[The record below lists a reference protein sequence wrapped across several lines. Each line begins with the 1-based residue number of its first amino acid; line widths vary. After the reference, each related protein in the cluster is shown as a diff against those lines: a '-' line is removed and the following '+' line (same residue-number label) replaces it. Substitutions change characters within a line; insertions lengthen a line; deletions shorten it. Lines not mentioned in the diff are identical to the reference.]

1 MSVLNRP
8 NPILAI
14 LARTELA
21 AVDVAEV
28 DFHSG
33 KSAAKPL
40 QKPIFFT
47 SNELDHSRI
56 YRYVFVAFELNPQAF
71 LRSLPS

>member
-1 MSVLNRP
+1 M
-8 NPILAI
+8 
-14 LARTELA
+14 ARTELA
-21 AVDVAEV
+21 TAVDVVAEV

-40 QKPIFFT
+40 QKPIFT
-47 SNELDHSRI
+47 SKLDHSRI
-56 YRYVFVAFELNPQAF
+56 YRYVVVAIDLNPQAF

>member
-1 MSVLNRP
+1 MSPLNRD
-8 NPILAI
+8 PILRKV

-21 AVDVAEV
+21 TVEVAEV

-33 KSAAKPL
+33 KCAAKPL
-40 QKPIFFT
+40 QKPIYFA

-56 YRYVFVAFELNPQAF
+56 YRYVL
-71 LRSLPS
+71 SLLS